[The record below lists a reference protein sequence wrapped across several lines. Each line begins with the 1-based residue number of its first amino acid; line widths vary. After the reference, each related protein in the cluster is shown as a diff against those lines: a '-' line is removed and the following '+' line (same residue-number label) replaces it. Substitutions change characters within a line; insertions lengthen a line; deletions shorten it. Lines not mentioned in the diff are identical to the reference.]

1 MAVPLVSAPAR
12 VRRGEIFEVKT
23 LVAHPMETGFRPG
36 MNGTLIPRDIV
47 QRLRCS
53 FAGVEVLDVVL
64 SPAISANPFVLFH
77 VRAERSGMLELRW
90 TGDNGFAA
98 SHSVAIAVE

>member
-1 MAVPLVSAPAR
+1 MAIPLVNAPAR
-12 VRRGEIFEVKT
+12 VRRGEVFEVKT

-47 QRLRCS
+47 QRLRCR
-53 FAGVEVLDVVL
+53 FAGADVIDVAL
-64 SPAISANPFVLFH
+64 SPAVAANPYVAFH
-77 VRAERSGMLELRW
+77 VRAERSGTLELTW
-90 TGDNGFAA
+90 TGDNGFSA

>member
-1 MAVPLVSAPAR
+1 MAIPLVNVPAR
-12 VRRGEIFEVKT
+12 VRRGEVFEVKT
-23 LVAHPMETGFRPG
+23 LLAHPMETGFRPG

-47 QRLRCS
+47 QRLHCRYD
-53 FAGVEVLDVVL
+53 GTDVLDLEL
-64 SPAISANPFVLFH
+64 SPAIAANPFVSFH
-77 VRAERSGMLELRW
+77 MRAERSGTLELKW